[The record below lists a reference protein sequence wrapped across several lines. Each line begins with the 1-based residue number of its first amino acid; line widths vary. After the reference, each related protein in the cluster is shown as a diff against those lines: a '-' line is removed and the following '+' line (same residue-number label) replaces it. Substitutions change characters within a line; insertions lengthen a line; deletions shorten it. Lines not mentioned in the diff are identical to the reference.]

1 MKSLDEKQ
9 IKYLKSMLTERSEKY
24 GRQKL
29 RAAIYAR
36 KSAEDERDTSIAT
49 QIANCRSFIAQYD
62 FLEEY
67 RVFQEDNVSGM
78 FTDIRS
84 QYLEMMKIAETR
96 EIDVIIVMK
105 LDRLARDLADS
116 TNTLKLLTIYGCYL
130 IAGDD
135 IAESNTPSGEFL
147 RNNLLAQ
154 NQYHARRVASDVMT
168 TECNNA
174 CNGMTAG
181 GIPPYGLKVIGKR
194 FELNE
199 NEAPA
204 IKIMF
209 ERCAKGYSY
218 KDIIDELDSL
228 GYRTRA
234 GNRFSYSSLNAL
246 LRNDKYYGTFV
257 YNRIGGKKKKHR
269 VLLEHFD
276 EVRNENAI
284 PPIISKKLFDEVQ
297 EILDKRKEV
306 CRPRQNTS
314 NFVLTGLLFCKDCGN
329 SMSGMTNTGGR
340 NREKYRRYVCPK
352 HTGRNGAT
360 CKTKAI
366 RADYIENAVKSILTD
381 SINAYLA
388 SANSS
393 SLFAGLEKSI
403 NARKGILSRRI
414 SDLDNQIRAFLDKAV
429 NTSSE
434 PLAKRYEKQA
444 EEYITTQEQKRA
456 DITELNE
463 QLQRI
468 QDIKDCFRNRQRT
481 LTQEEI
487 FTSNEITRELLR
499 IFIRR
504 IEIDDKNNDI
514 IISFND

>member
-1 MKSLDEKQ
+1 MKQLDEKQ
-9 IKYLKSMLTERSEKY
+9 KQYLSAMLAERSKKY

-29 RAAIYAR
+29 RAVIYAR
-36 KSAEDERDTSIAT
+36 KSAEDERDTSLST
-49 QIANCRSFIAQYD
+49 QIQNCRDLIAQYN

-84 QYLEMMKIAETR
+84 QYIEMMKLAESR
-96 EIDVIIVMK
+96 EIDVIVVMK

-147 RNNLLAQ
+147 RNILLAQ
-154 NQYHARRVASDVMT
+154 NQYHARRVASDVMA
-168 TECNNA
+168 TECNNVRK
-174 CNGMTAG
+174 GMTAG
-181 GIPPYGLKVIGKR
+181 GTPPYGLKVIDKH

-218 KDIIDELDSL
+218 KDIINELDSL
-228 GYRTRA
+228 GYKTRT

-257 YNRIGGKKKKHR
+257 YNRTDGKKKKHR
-269 VLLEHFD
+269 VLIEHFD

-284 PPIISKKLFDEVQ
+284 PPIISKTLFDKVQ
-297 EILDKRKEV
+297 TILDNRKKI
-306 CRPRQNTS
+306 CRPRQNAS
-314 NFVLTGLLFCKDCGN
+314 NFILTGLLFCKDCG
-329 SMSGMTNTGGR
+329 SPMSGTTNTGGR
-340 NREKYRRYVCPK
+340 NKEKYRRYLCPK

-360 CKTKAI
+360 CKTKPI
-366 RADYIENAVKSILTD
+366 RAEYIENAVKAILTECINEYLD
-381 SINAYLA
+381 SAD
-388 SANSS
+388 SS
-393 SLFAGLEKSI
+393 SLFAELEKSVNI
-403 NARKGILSRRI
+403 RIGILSRRI
-414 SDLDNQIRAFLDKAV
+414 SDLDKRIGTLLNKAA
-429 NTSSE
+429 TASE
-434 PLAKRYEKQA
+434 TLSKRYERQA
-444 EEYITTQEQKRA
+444 EEYIATQNQKHK
-456 DITELNE
+456 DIAKLKSEAE
-463 QLQRI
+463 RI
-468 QDIKDCFRNRQRT
+468 QNIKNCFCSHQHP
-481 LTQEEI
+481 LAQDEI
-487 FTSNEITRELLR
+487 FSSNETTRELLG

-514 IISFND
+514 AIIFND